1 MNYDPN
7 LKYDP
12 DIFSKILS
20 GEIKTKLIFEND
32 DLFAFD
38 WINPA
43 APIHILIVPKKD
55 IPTINDLVETDDVL
69 VGKMIIKASEIAKN
83 LGIEEDGYRLIF
95 NVNSGGGQHVFQIH
109 LHLIA
114 GRKLNWPPG

>member
-1 MNYDPN
+1 
-7 LKYDP
+7 
-12 DIFSKILS
+12 
-20 GEIKTKLIFEND
+20 
-32 DLFAFD
+32 
-38 WINPA
+38 
-43 APIHILIVPKKD
+43 
-55 IPTINDLVETDDVL
+55 
-69 VGKMIIKASEIAKN
+69 MIIKASEIAKN